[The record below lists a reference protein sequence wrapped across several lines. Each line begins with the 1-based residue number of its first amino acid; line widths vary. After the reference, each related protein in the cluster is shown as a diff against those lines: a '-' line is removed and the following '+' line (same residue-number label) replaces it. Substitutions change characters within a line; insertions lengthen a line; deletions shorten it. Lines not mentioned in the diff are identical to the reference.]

1 MKMKKTH
8 LYYEKEGYFGY
19 IEIRMF
25 YSEKFTIEDDL
36 LGKVDNI
43 FRSWMNNNYQRWE
56 KKLWRSVS
64 INNFTLVFVI
74 LT

>member
-43 FRSWMNNNYQRWE
+43 FRN
-56 KKLWRSVS
+56 
-64 INNFTLVFVI
+64 
-74 LT
+74 